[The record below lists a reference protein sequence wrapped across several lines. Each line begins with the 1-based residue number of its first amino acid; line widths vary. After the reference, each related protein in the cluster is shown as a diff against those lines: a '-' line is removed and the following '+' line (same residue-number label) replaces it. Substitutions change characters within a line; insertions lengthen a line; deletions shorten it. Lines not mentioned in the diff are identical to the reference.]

1 MRMRTLTFWG
11 ALTLLTAAPP
21 LTAQAH
27 TAAETLRLSLE
38 DATARALAG
47 ATEVRMAEARV
58 AEAGAQVRSSRAAWL
73 PSLDASLQF
82 RWQPTAESVG
92 GAPTYA
98 PDPSAPLEQRVR
110 YLEVAAPI
118 APFSVL
124 DPQLLFSAQEYG
136 WVAGVSGEQVLFSGG
151 RIPASV
157 AAAKAQREAADAAAE
172 AARARMRIDV
182 AAAYREAL
190 LAGEQLTAAQTAQE
204 TAEFALEQARRRLEQ
219 DVGSELELLRA
230 EADAA
235 AFESRVAE
243 AVEAQRM
250 ARERLGIYAQIS
262 PGLPLELTTTLGDP
276 ALAALTD
283 AEPTAV
289 LEKAQMAAIR
299 GAEASVKAAE
309 AAVRSV
315 RAQARPSL
323 VVQAGFQYY
332 RAPKNPFEL
341 EGRWE
346 NMGTLSAMF
355 KVPLLVPGRRGEE
368 EAARARMEQAR
379 IEAREVREGASLES
393 ASVRAERERALAAWR
408 SGRRRL
414 EAARRSAELTE
425 EALERGVATEV
436 ELAQA
441 RLEVVEAEADT
452 ARALVEY
459 LSADAAGHVIGS
471 KTQ

>member
-1 MRMRTLTFWG
+1 MKMRTATFWG
-11 ALTLLTAAPP
+11 ALVLLAAPPP

-27 TAAETLRLSLE
+27 PAQTLRLSLE
-38 DATARALAG
+38 EATERALAG
-47 ATEVRMAEARV
+47 ATEVRRAEARMAEAE
-58 AEAGAQVRSSRAAWL
+58 AEVRSSRAAWL

-157 AAAKAQREAADAAAE
+157 AAAKAQREAAEAASE

-182 AAAYREAL
+182 AAVYRQAL
-190 LAGEQLTAAQTAQE
+190 LAREQLLAAQTAQE

-230 EADAA
+230 ESDAA
-235 AFESRVAE
+235 AIGSRVAE
-243 AVEAQRM
+243 ALEAQRV
-250 ARERLGIYAQIS
+250 AQERLRIHAQLS
-262 PGLPLELTTTLGDP
+262 PGLPLELTTSLGNP

-283 AEPTAV
+283 TEPTAL
-289 LEKAQMAAIR
+289 LEEAQAAAIQ
-299 GAEASVKAAE
+299 GAEASVRAAE

-315 RAQARPSL
+315 RSQARPSL

-332 RAPKNPFEL
+332 RAPKGPFEWD
-341 EGRWE
+341 GKWE
-346 NMGTLSAMF
+346 HMGTLSAMF
-355 KVPLLVPGRRGEE
+355 KFPLLVPGRRGEE
-368 EAARARMEQAR
+368 AAARARVEQAR
-379 IEAREVREGASLES
+379 IEAREVREGLSLES
-393 ASVRAERERALAAWR
+393 ASVRSERERALAAWR
-408 SGRRRL
+408 SGQRRL
-414 EAARRSAELTE
+414 EAARRSAEVTE

-436 ELAQA
+436 ELARA

-459 LSADAAGHVIGS
+459 LSADAVGQVNES
-471 KTQ
+471 